1 MKAVEL
7 TIAALLLLAGLRS
20 AWTWARRPFEG
31 VDVVDHLLYAAYL
44 TGRVGL
50 WFSLAGFFLISASV
64 ETSGQPALDELQP
77 YRWYLIVPMALAALQ
92 LVAGWYLGRR
102 EPRGSESGAP

>member
-1 MKAVEL
+1 VKVVEL
-7 TIAALLLLAGLRS
+7 AIAALLTLAGLRS
-20 AWTWARRPFEG
+20 LWAWTRRPFEG
-31 VDVVDHLLYAAYL
+31 IDVVDHLLYASYL

-50 WFSLAGFFLISASV
+50 WFSLAGFFLLYASV
-64 ETSGQPALDELQP
+64 DTRGQPALDELKP

-102 EPRGSESGAP
+102 EPRRS